1 MVTSPAISLRK
12 RLSNAR
18 RVALVGIGSQFRGD
32 DACGLL
38 VADELKKNARTV
50 SSSRRLKVFIGA
62 TAPENLT
69 GAIRPFKPDHIIL
82 VDAADFGTKHKPG
95 FTRLVDPAEAQGTC
109 FCTHQLPLQIMV
121 DYLVRTMGCEVSII
135 GIQSSS
141 IAFGSPLGR
150 AAEKAAI
157 ALAKAI
163 LAALKTKPRGK

>member
-1 MVTSPAISLRK
+1 MVTSPAISLKK

-38 VADELKKNARTV
+38 VADELKKNARAV
-50 SSSRRLKVFIGA
+50 SPLRRLKVFIGA

-82 VDAADFGTKHKPG
+82 VDAADFGKKPG
-95 FTRLVDPAEAQGTC
+95 FTRLVNPSEAQGTC

-135 GIQSSS
+135 GIQSAS
-141 IAFGSPLGR
+141 IAFGSPLG
-150 AAEKAAI
+150 KAA
-157 ALAKAI
+157 AGAARTLAKAI
-163 LAALKTKPRGK
+163 LAALKTRPRDK